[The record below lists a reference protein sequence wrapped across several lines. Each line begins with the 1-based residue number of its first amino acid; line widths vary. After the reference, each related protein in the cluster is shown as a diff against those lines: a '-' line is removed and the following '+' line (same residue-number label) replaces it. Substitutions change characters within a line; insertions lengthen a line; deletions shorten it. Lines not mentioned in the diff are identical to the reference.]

1 MSSSEDHREGPATAW
16 TLGAIKER
24 NLALEGYCQT
34 EGCGHFY
41 VFNVDNLISGMGADY
56 VVPEILPGIVCKE
69 CGGALKFKLAMM
81 PLEERSDF
89 DR

>member
-1 MSSSEDHREGPATAW
+1 MSSFEGDGGLTW

-41 VFNVDNLISGMGADY
+41 VFKVDNLVSGMGADY
-56 VVPEILPGIVCKE
+56 VVPEILPGAVCKE
-69 CGGALKFKLAMM
+69 CGGALKFKLGMM
-81 PLEERSDF
+81 PPED
-89 DR
+89 